1 MNHPEIE
8 NAIRTGY
15 PHGEP
20 EYPHCPVCNNECSEI
35 YMDEDGDIFACDCCV
50 KTKSAWEVKECF

>member
-1 MNHPEIE
+1 MDCPEVA

-20 EYPHCPVCNNECSEI
+20 KYPHCPVCGKECSDI
-35 YMDEDGDIFACDCCV
+35 YMDEGGDIFACDNCLIH
-50 KTKSAWEVKECF
+50 KDAWEVKECF